1 MAVWHAKRNAT
12 AKTRRY
18 PRGSCGRFNATPD
31 ETEGEVEDT
40 HARKDARM
48 HARVETFGMDTTHFG
63 FWGIRHFF
71 PSRIQVL
78 RVLLR
83 RVPQHAAAR
92 VRGYRRFALE
102 GRPYPAIVQEKD
114 AQVIGKVLL
123 DLTPSELRILDGQ

>member
-1 MAVWHAKRNAT
+1 MRART
-12 AKTRRY
+12 Q
-18 PRGSCGRFNATPD
+18 GR
-31 ETEGEVEDT
+31 T
-40 HARKDARM
+40 HARTGGNFWNGHDSLW
-48 HARVETFGMDTTHFG
+48 
-63 FWGIRHFF
+63 FWGHPSFF

-102 GRPYPAIVQEKD
+102 GRPYPAIVREKD

-123 DLTPSELRILDGQ
+123 DLTPSELRILDDFEGDEYERVTVQAALVIQIRIILIINILFILNNIG